1 MNISELLQQQHYL
14 LYTLYDARMQFNQQV
29 AQAKQRLDQEVNQAK
44 QRLEQWLK
52 EIEKERSDSKR
63 EAIRVCSEVENA
75 YFKKFED
82 NHHYLDEAK
91 KYLGKVKNEYI
102 AMQRKPDLTVDE
114 NSIRSQMQDLGKVSD
129 LSIHTSTDFFLLIGG
144 LLLLY
149 MFFSCVFLA
158 WKPFTILQD
167 LFVPVFCII
176 PTAIIAIG
184 YAVAALMQNKERN
197 IIRDRLRQ
205 LADLY
210 CQWLEL
216 ADPRAEMRR
225 ANAQQAYQQM
235 VDAAQRQYD
244 QEVDAAQRQY
254 NEVMQRVQPI
264 LPGHLSPA
272 DRFAPPWQ
280 SDVWQHWQPGT
291 LKPGVLRVGTF
302 ALASIPALFSFPTG
316 RSLVFEGFG
325 NGDGYAIAGIQS
337 LLLRLLASV
346 PPGKLRFTFIDPVG
360 MGNHVT
366 PFLHLKDYDEQL
378 ITGRAWSEP
387 SHIEQR
393 LADLTEH
400 IGNVIQQYLRN
411 QYATIEDYNAH
422 AGEIAEP
429 YHVLVVFD
437 FPVNFSETAA
447 RRLVSIVQH
456 GPRCG
461 VYTVIQIAP
470 NKSLPYGFNL
480 NDLTQHTEVIRFLNN
495 EHWWGWSD
503 GTKEYWLTLD
513 APPDA
518 ALVNRIVAGVGKAA
532 EAASKVEVPF
542 DRIAPK
548 EYWKG
553 NSSDGICVFLGP
565 SGARTFQ
572 ELALGDG
579 TKQHVLVAGR
589 TGSGKSTLLHTLI
602 INLAL
607 TYSPDEVEVYLVD
620 FKEGVEFKI
629 YATHQLP
636 HARVVAIE
644 SEREFGLS
652 VLEGLE
658 AELGDRGKRFR
669 EAGAANIAQYRAKTN
684 QKLPRILLLVDE
696 FQIFFTEDDSIASK
710 AGRILDLLVR
720 QGRSFGIHVLLGS
733 QTLAGAYTLARSTMD
748 QMAVRIALQCSEA
761 DSRLI
766 LADDNPAARLL
777 SRPGEAIYN
786 DANGRVEG
794 NSRFQ
799 TAWLPEDQRNVYL
812 AQIAELAK
820 QNGYRTPRP
829 QIVFEGNAPAE
840 VEKNDRLRNLLTAPA
855 WPAST
860 PREQFAWLGD
870 PTAIRDPI
878 AAVFCRQSGSNLL
891 IVGQDEEAALGMMAI
906 ALISLAAQLP
916 VGGKAEGED
925 GATFYVLDFSKVNT
939 SYAGLWHT
947 LADILPHT
955 VKVGRRIQLPGLI
968 AELAADVQA
977 RLNNERPDEL
987 PPRYLVL
994 FGLQQAR
1001 DLDQEELGYSS
1012 YGEDSAQPNPTR
1024 QFATIVRE
1032 GPDLGIHTLVWCDTK
1047 ASLERRL
1054 DRRTLREFT
1063 MRVALQMSEEDSS
1076 SLLNSPLASRL
1087 GPYRALF
1094 YSEVENRMEKFRPY
1108 RLPSAMWLE
1117 QVRQWF
1123 KARS

>member
-14 LYTLYDARMQFNQQV
+14 LNTLYDARMQFNQQV
-29 AQAKQRLDQEVNQAK
+29 AQAKQRLDQQVNQAK

-52 EIEKERSDSKR
+52 EIEKEQLDSKR
-63 EAIRVCSEVENA
+63 EATDVYHKVKKA
-75 YFKKFED
+75 YFEKFED
-82 NHHYLDEAK
+82 KHHYLDEAK
-91 KYLGKVKNEYI
+91 KYIEKVKDEYI
-102 AMQRKPDLTVDE
+102 AMQRKPDLTVNE
-114 NSIRSQMQDLGKVSD
+114 NSIRSQMQDLGKVSA
-129 LSIHTSTDFFLLIGG
+129 LSINRSQTFFPLLMSLVVG
-144 LLLLY
+144 Y
-149 MFFSCVFLA
+149 VCVFLA
-158 WKPFTILQD
+158 W
-167 LFVPVFCII
+167 
-176 PTAIIAIG
+176 AIIAIPHEPVVVQVCIIPIAMMAIG
-184 YAVAALMQNKERN
+184 AGVTKRMKNKERN
-197 IIRDRLRQ
+197 IISDHLRQ

-216 ADPRAEMRR
+216 ADHRAEMRR

-254 NEVMQRVQPI
+254 NEVMQRVQSI

-378 ITGRAWSEP
+378 ITGQAWSEP

-411 QYATIEDYNAH
+411 QYATIEDYNVH

-532 EAASKVEVPF
+532 KAASKVEVPF

-602 INLAL
+602 IHLAL

-629 YATHQLP
+629 YANYQLP

-947 LADILPHT
+947 LADILPHK

-987 PPRYLVL
+987 PRYLFL

-1047 ASLERRL
+1047 ANLERRL

-1094 YSEVENRMEKFRPY
+1094 YSEIENRMEKFRPY

>member
-14 LYTLYDARMQFNQQV
+14 LNTLYDASMQLYQQV
-29 AQAKQRLDQEVNQAK
+29 DQAK
-44 QRLEQWLK
+44 QRLEQRLK
-52 EIEKERSDSKR
+52 EIEKERSDSRGEATNVYHKVK
-63 EAIRVCSEVENA
+63 EAIFEK
-75 YFKKFED
+75 FKD

-91 KYLGKVKNEYI
+91 KYIEKVKNEYI
-102 AMQRKPDLTVDE
+102 AMQRKPDLTVNE
-114 NSIRSQMQDLGKVSD
+114 NSIRSQMQDLGKVLAS
-129 LSIHTSTDFFLLIGG
+129 SINESEESFSFLIILGVV
-144 LLLLY
+144 
-149 MFFSCVFLA
+149 FVFLPCVCLA
-158 WKPFTILQD
+158 VDSINRNHT
-167 LFVPVFCII
+167 VEPVFCII
-176 PTAIIAIG
+176 PIAMMAIAP
-184 YAVAALMQNKERN
+184 VVKTLMKNKERN
-197 IIRDRLRQ
+197 IINDHLRQ

-216 ADPRAEMRR
+216 ADHRPEMHR

-235 VDAAQRQYD
+235 VDAAQRQY
-244 QEVDAAQRQY
+244 
-254 NEVMQRVQPI
+254 NEVMQRVQSI

-629 YATHQLP
+629 YANYQLP

-669 EAGAANIAQYRAKTN
+669 EAGAANLAQYRAKTN

>member
-14 LYTLYDARMQFNQQV
+14 LYTLYDAQMQLYQQV
-29 AQAKQRLDQEVNQAK
+29 DQAK

-52 EIEKERSDSKR
+52 EIEEERSDSKR
-63 EAIRVCSEVENA
+63 EATDVYHEVKKA
-75 YFKKFED
+75 YFEKFED
-82 NHHYLDEAK
+82 KHHYLDEAK
-91 KYLGKVKNEYI
+91 KYIEKVKDEYI
-102 AMQRKPDLTVDE
+102 AMQRKPDLTVNE
-114 NSIRSQMQDLGKVSD
+114 NSIRSQMQDLGKVSA
-129 LSIHTSTDFFLLIGG
+129 LSINGSKKFS
-144 LLLLY
+144 LLLRILLVGY
-149 MFFSCVFLA
+149 VPFFYVFIIWA
-158 WKPFTILQD
+158 GIAMPHNRTV
-167 LFVPVFCII
+167 VPVLCTI
-176 PTAIIAIG
+176 PIAMMAIG
-184 YAVAALMQNKERN
+184 VGVRGLMKNTERN
-197 IIRDRLRQ
+197 MISDHLRQ

-216 ADPRAEMRR
+216 ADHRAEMRR
-225 ANAQQAYQQM
+225 ANVQQAYQQM
-235 VDAAQRQYD
+235 
-244 QEVDAAQRQY
+244 VDAAQRQY

-264 LPGHLSPA
+264 LPGHLSSA

-302 ALASIPALFSFPTG
+302 ALASIPASIPALFSFPTG
-316 RSLVFEGFG
+316 RSLVFAGFG

-360 MGNHVT
+360 IGNHVT

-429 YHVLVVFD
+429 YHVLVVFG

-470 NKSLPYGFNL
+470 NKSLPYGFEL
-480 NDLTQHTEVIRFLNN
+480 EDLTQHTEVIRFLNN
-495 EHWWGWSD
+495 ERWWGWSD

-513 APPDA
+513 ALPDD

-532 EAASKVEVPF
+532 KAASKVEVPF

-629 YATHQLP
+629 YANYQLP

-777 SRPGEAIYN
+777 SRAGEAIYN

-855 WPAST
+855 WSAST

-947 LADILPHT
+947 LADILPHK

-977 RLNNERPDEL
+977 RLNNERPDGL
-987 PPRYLVL
+987 PRYLFL

-1047 ASLERRL
+1047 ANLERRL

-1094 YSEVENRMEKFRPY
+1094 YSEIENRMEKFRPY

>member
-14 LYTLYDARMQFNQQV
+14 LNTLYDAPMQFNQQV
-29 AQAKQRLDQEVNQAK
+29 DQAKQRLDQQVNQAK

-52 EIEKERSDSKR
+52 EIEKEQLDSKR
-63 EAIRVCSEVENA
+63 EATDVYHKVKEAIFEK
-75 YFKKFED
+75 FKD

-91 KYLGKVKNEYI
+91 KYLEKVEGEYI
-102 AMQRKPDLTVDE
+102 AMQRKPDLTVNE
-114 NSIRSQMQDLGKVSD
+114 NSIRSQMQDLGKVLAS
-129 LSIHTSTDFFLLIGG
+129 SINESEESFSLLIILGVV
-144 LLLLY
+144 
-149 MFFSCVFLA
+149 FVFLPCVCLA
-158 WKPFTILQD
+158 VDSINRNHT
-167 LFVPVFCII
+167 VEPVFCII
-176 PTAIIAIG
+176 PIAMMAIAP
-184 YAVAALMQNKERN
+184 VVKTLMKNKERN
-197 IIRDRLRQ
+197 IINDHLRQ

-216 ADPRAEMRR
+216 ADHRPEMHR

-235 VDAAQRQYD
+235 VDAAQRQY
-244 QEVDAAQRQY
+244 
-254 NEVMQRVQPI
+254 NEVMQRVQSI

-316 RSLVFEGFG
+316 RSLVFKGFG

-366 PFLHLKDYDEQL
+366 PFLHLKDYDKQL
-378 ITGRAWSEP
+378 ITSQAWSEP

-629 YATHQLP
+629 YANYQLP

-669 EAGAANIAQYRAKTN
+669 EAGAANLAQYRAKTN

-987 PPRYLVL
+987 PRYLVL

>member
-14 LYTLYDARMQFNQQV
+14 LNTLYDASMQLYQQV
-29 AQAKQRLDQEVNQAK
+29 DQAKR
-44 QRLEQWLK
+44 RLEQRLK
-52 EIEKERSDSKR
+52 EIEKERSDSR
-63 EAIRVCSEVENA
+63 GEATDVYHKVKKA
-75 YFKKFED
+75 YFEKFED
-82 NHHYLDEAK
+82 KHHYLDEAK
-91 KYLGKVKNEYI
+91 KYIEKVKNEYI
-102 AMQRKPDLTVDE
+102 AMQRKPDLTVNE
-114 NSIRSQMQDLGKVSD
+114 NSIRSQMQDLGKVSA
-129 LSIHTSTDFFLLIGG
+129 LSINRSNKFSSLLKILLVGYVFL
-144 LLLLY
+144 
-149 MFFSCVFLA
+149 SCVFLVWA
-158 WKPFTILQD
+158 SIAIPRDPIV
-167 LFVPVFCII
+167 VPVLCII
-176 PTAIIAIG
+176 PIAMMAIG
-184 YAVAALMQNKERN
+184 LAVTTLMENKERN
-197 IIRDRLRQ
+197 IISDHLRQ

-216 ADPRAEMRR
+216 ADYRAEMHR

-235 VDAAQRQYD
+235 VDAAQRQY
-244 QEVDAAQRQY
+244 
-254 NEVMQRVQPI
+254 NEVMQRVQSI

-346 PPGKLRFTFIDPVG
+346 PPGKLHFTFIDPVG

-480 NDLTQHTEVIRFLNN
+480 NDLTQHTEVIWFLNN

-532 EAASKVEVPF
+532 KAASKVEVPF

-925 GATFYVLDFSKVNT
+925 GATFYMLDFSKVNT

-947 LADILPHT
+947 LADILPHK

-987 PPRYLVL
+987 PRYLVL